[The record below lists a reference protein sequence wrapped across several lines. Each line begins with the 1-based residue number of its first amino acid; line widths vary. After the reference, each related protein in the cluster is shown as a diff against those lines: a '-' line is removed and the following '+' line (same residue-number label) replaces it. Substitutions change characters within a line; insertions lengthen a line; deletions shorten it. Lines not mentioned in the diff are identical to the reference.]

1 MHCNAL
7 LNVHKRPFSVI
18 WRATSHSLILGNKV
32 NWAQNITIIF
42 RIVLL
47 CNYSVALLRSFFSV
61 TLVMIFLF
69 LSFRIRKWNNFSLDP
84 SQPFYFC
91 SHPLMLRFTF
101 LRTCPSFFALVSFQY
116 DLYQIEWANDFDGQ
130 LFFECPEGQT
140 ISHLV
145 RSHCD
150 LEKSG
155 FSFTFSLV
163 DCPSTVCDP

>member
-18 WRATSHSLILGNKV
+18 WRASSHSLILGNKV
-32 NWAQNITIIF
+32 NWAQNVTTIY

-61 TLVMIFLF
+61 TLIMIFF
-69 LSFRIRKWNNFSLDP
+69 CHSEKKWNNFSLDP

-91 SHPLMLRFTF
+91 SHPLMLRFAF
-101 LRTCPSFFALVSFQY
+101 LRTCPSFFALISFQY

-145 RSHCD
+145 RSH

-155 FSFTFSLV
+155 FSFTVTF
-163 DCPSTVCDP
+163 CDP